1 MCCKLQNEYFLFY
14 SEGPIDRGF
23 RAADKTPKSG
33 NAICNT
39 SFWRSTMELQGIAAS
54 VAVSLV
60 LASQL
65 WSVSPRDP
73 ITLGTAC

>member
-1 MCCKLQNEYFLFY
+1 
-14 SEGPIDRGF
+14 
-23 RAADKTPKSG
+23 
-33 NAICNT
+33 
-39 SFWRSTMELQGIAAS
+39 MELQGIAAS